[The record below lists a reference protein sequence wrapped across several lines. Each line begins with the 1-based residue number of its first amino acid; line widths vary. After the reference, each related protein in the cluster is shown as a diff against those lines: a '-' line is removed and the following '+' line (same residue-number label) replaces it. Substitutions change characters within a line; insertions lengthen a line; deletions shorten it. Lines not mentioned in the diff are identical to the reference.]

1 MVFFFIGGMFWQI
14 CRKGFSQKKQPKTS
28 AAFIIRGNCILSQ
41 YGTSQNPVRSP
52 AFLRLLPVSYR
63 CFQPEPHRGQKKAD
77 RYWNRG
83 R

>member
-14 CRKGFSQKKQPKTS
+14 CRKGFSQKKQPRTS

-41 YGTSQNPVRSP
+41 YVTFKIVRSP
-52 AFLRLLPVSYR
+52 AFPRLHPASYR
-63 CFQPEPHRGQKKAD
+63 CFPPEPHRGQKKAD
-77 RYWNRG
+77 KYWNHG